1 MDGFKERI
9 AMARK
14 HLPEFGLAA
23 YCGFGR
29 IPPAEMPAVLNEH
42 LQAIEAAG

>member
-9 AMARK
+9 ALARK
-14 HLPEFGLAA
+14 YLPEFGLAA

-29 IPPAEMPAVLNEH
+29 IPPADMPAVLNEH
-42 LQAIEAAG
+42 LQAIKAAG

>member
-9 AMARK
+9 ALARK
-14 HLPEFGLAA
+14 FLPEFGLAA

-29 IPPAEMPAVLNEH
+29 IAPAEMPTVLGEH
-42 LQAIEAAG
+42 LQAIKAAG